1 MAAAPAMPAMPPQ
14 VASAPPTQMAVV
26 EPTAALA
33 PQQPKALL
41 DANGFPVGSLEQ
53 VAAAMGFEGLDFD
66 AFGIVPNVVFGN
78 KGVFEMSDGSIL
90 GEEFYAILGSQRNK
104 YLFSYSYLPEGKAMT
119 STNMVTE
126 VLYSYDQV
134 TSASGHKTVDQ
145 LRQEAAAI
153 KSEVEM
159 KIYHEVSA
167 TLQDG
172 RIVNL
177 SIPKA
182 GSGTALTRFIVSCV
196 AAKKLPNQVWARI
209 YKGKVVDGPKIKH
222 AFTPWAID
230 LHGDVV

>member
-1 MAAAPAMPAMPPQ
+1 MTAAPIMPAMPPQ
-14 VASAPPTQMAVV
+14 VASTPPTQLAVV
-26 EPTAALA
+26 EPTMALA
-33 PQQPKALL
+33 PQQTHAMV
-41 DANGFPVGSLEQ
+41 DANGFPSGNLEQ
-53 VAAAMGFEGLDFD
+53 IASALGFEGLDFN

-104 YLFSYSYLPEGKAMT
+104 FLFSYSYLPEGKPMS
-119 STNMVTE
+119 STNMVTD

-134 TSASGHKTVDQ
+134 NSASGNKTVEQ
-145 LRQEAAAI
+145 FRQEAALV

-159 KIYHEVSA
+159 KVYHEVSA

-209 YKGKVVDGPKIKH
+209 YKGKVVDGPKVKH

-230 LHGDVV
+230 IHGDVV